1 MSVFLSVF
9 WHTEQ
14 QVHAYKYMTRAA
26 GADACPQGRW
36 LYILRDG
43 CRSAAVPR
51 LHRGGRAPPHLQVTG
66 WAAAGHI
73 LEEGEDE
80 ERGWSLIGTAFFVS
94 PGTPTEENWP
104 GISSVEEFK
113 SYNFPKYK
121 PQPLINH
128 APRYRRYL
136 LIACE
141 DDLVWFLFLF
151 FYLFITFLLGLCGA
165 WVFLSL
171 TWVSQAGNPV
181 FRRQP
186 CTSFLSRASG
196 LPPAHKPYT

>member
-14 QVHAYKYMTRAA
+14 QVHAYKSMTRAA
-26 GADACPQGRW
+26 GADACPQGRR

-66 WAAAGHI
+66 WAAAGHF
-73 LEEGEDE
+73 LEEGEGE
-80 ERGWSLIGTAFFVS
+80 EKGLTSDWHGVLRFSRHAHRGELAGNLVRGGVQVLQLPQVQTAAADQPRSQV
-94 PGTPTEENWP
+94 PRVCWLPVKK
-104 GISSVEEFK
+104 ISYDFC
-113 SYNFPKYK
+113 F
-121 PQPLINH
+121 
-128 APRYRRYL
+128 
-136 LIACE
+136 C
-141 DDLVWFLFLF
+141 F
-151 FYLFITFLLGLCGA
+151 FYLFTSFLLGLCGA

-196 LPPAHKPYT
+196 LLPAHQPYT